1 MPRRSGSASTIIA
14 SRAVAREPRVA
25 RYLREIGVDAARVS
39 RSDLFEE
46 IAKPPSRAD
55 ANVCGR
61 EGDLPAVRRQRDSM
75 LKPSSTI
82 NSRGTCQRPFAIT
95 IRAAPPGQPRL
106 HFECL

>member
-61 EGDLPAVRRQRDSM
+61 ERDLPAVRRQRDVTRRHA
-75 LKPSSTI
+75 PSAANLES
-82 NSRGTCQRPFAIT
+82 NWQPVGGERGV
-95 IRAAPPGQPRL
+95 G
-106 HFECL
+106 